1 MHRQTLR
8 RILVLAGGFLGVWIC
23 FRYLLPIFLPFVLGL
38 LLALTAEPAVQF
50 GLRLKL
56 PRWVATG
63 IGVSFTLV
71 LLTGLTWLLGATL
84 VKELGVLAGRLPDL
98 QDTATNAVDKL
109 HHFADNMV
117 SRAPEGLQP
126 LADRSVARLFS
137 SGNAFIEQATVRL
150 PGVLSSLL
158 GRIPDGALGI
168 GTGILSGFMLSARLP
183 QLRRFAAE
191 KMPDGIRTKLL
202 PALKRAKN
210 ALFGWLKAQC
220 KLSAITFCVVTAGLL
235 ILQIPLAPLWA
246 AVVAIVDAVPLLGT
260 GTILLPW
267 ALICLLQRQHLRSI
281 GLLCT
286 YGAAFLLRTVLEPRL
301 VGRHLGLDPLV
312 TLIFLYLGY
321 RFWGVLGMLFAPML
335 AAALIAAG
343 RTEQPAEKE

>member
-1 MHRQTLR
+1 M
-8 RILVLAGGFLGVWIC
+8 
-23 FRYLLPIFLPFVLGL
+23 
-38 LLALTAEPAVQF
+38 
-50 GLRLKL
+50 
-56 PRWVATG
+56 
-63 IGVSFTLV
+63 
-71 LLTGLTWLLGATL
+71 
-84 VKELGVLAGRLPDL
+84 
-98 QDTATNAVDKL
+98 
-109 HHFADNMV
+109 
-117 SRAPEGLQP
+117 
-126 LADRSVARLFS
+126 
-137 SGNAFIEQATVRL
+137 
-150 PGVLSSLL
+150 L

-183 QLRRFAAE
+183 DIRRLASE
-191 KMPDGIRTKLL
+191 KMPENIRTKAL
-202 PALKRAKN
+202 PALGRAKD

-220 KLSAITFCVVTAGLL
+220 KLSAITFCVVCAGLF

-267 ALICLLQRQHLRSI
+267 AVVRLVQRQHLRAI

-312 TLIFLYLGY
+312 TLVFLYLGY
-321 RFWGVLGMLFAPML
+321 RFWGVWGMLFAPML

-343 RTEQPAEKE
+343 KPTQ